1 MSVLMSVP
9 PFPDYFVIS
18 SVIILSYE
26 VYEFYHIL
34 FLHLLRWSC
43 GFQYFILLM
52 GIKPTLKLPFAF
64 D

>member
-34 FLHLLRWSC
+34 FASIEMVMWLS
-43 GFQYFILLM
+43 ILYSIN
-52 GIKPTLKLPFAF
+52 GY
-64 D
+64 